1 MIPVRSLSF
10 AAVVLIPAALAAV
23 YYFLIAADQYIAEFR
38 FALRAV
44 EPVRTE
50 MGRIFQGNIAPSPV
64 SVDSMPLSNTSAA
77 VTSLK
82 REFGRVGFI
91 SVPLVGVE

>member
-1 MIPVRSLSF
+1 
-10 AAVVLIPAALAAV
+10 
-23 YYFLIAADQYIAEFR
+23 
-38 FALRAV
+38 
-44 EPVRTE
+44 